1 MRSRTV
7 TPRVYGE
14 SMRQI
19 FSSQAPVPIS
29 ARGRSVVRSSVEV
42 AGFGGPVLDVGVRVD
57 IRHSYTGDLVVI
69 LENPAGQRVL
79 LVSQRGGEGDDFSST
94 TFVDQARLPIADG
107 EAPFA
112 GQFQPEGA
120 LHAFTAGPANG
131 TWTLL
136 VADTADHDGGEI
148 RRWDL
153 EIEALA
159 PAPPPLAPAEALISI
174 RFGAGLTP
182 TQQQAF
188 QFAAARWSQVV
199 TSRLPDV
206 MIEGEVVTGVRIDAS
221 GARIDGPAG
230 ILGQAGPV
238 LLRPG
243 SMLPATGVMQFDS
256 GDLAD
261 LERRN
266 GLVDVIIHE
275 MGHVLGI
282 GTLWAPKGLVRGSG
296 TANPVFVGENAQ
308 EVFGVILDA
317 SGPMP
322 VPIANTGGPGTREG
336 HWRES
341 VFGNELMTGFLN
353 DGPNPL
359 SALTVA
365 SLADLGYEVNEDVA
379 DRFSLPSRLDLAMM
393 GVWAEPTT
401 QTCCTL
407 SGTMRPQPRVLPESA
422 LL

>member
-1 MRSRTV
+1 MLA
-7 TPRVYGE
+7 
-14 SMRQI
+14 I
-19 FSSQAPVPIS
+19 
-29 ARGRSVVRSSVEV
+29 
-42 AGFGGPVLDVGVRVD
+42 GVRVD
-57 IRHSYTGDLVVI
+57 IQHSYTGDLVLI
-69 LENPAGQRVL
+69 LENPVGERVL
-79 LVSQRGGEGDDFSST
+79 LASQRGGEGDDFFST
-94 TFVDQARLPIADG
+94 TFLDQARENIADG
-107 EAPFA
+107 DAPFS
-112 GQFQPEGA
+112 GRFQPEGS
-120 LHAFTAGPANG
+120 LEAFTGGQANG
-131 TWTLL
+131 IWTLL
-136 VADTADHDGGEI
+136 VADTADQDGGEV

-153 EIEALA
+153 EIEALS
-159 PAPPPLAPAEALISI
+159 PAPPGLAPEEALISI
-174 RFGAGLTP
+174 RFGVGLTS

-188 QFAAARWSQVV
+188 QFAAVRWSQVI

-206 MIEGEVVTGVRIDAS
+206 MIDGEVVTGVRIDAS

-282 GTLWAPKGLVRGSG
+282 GTLWSPKGLIRGSG
-296 TANPVFVGENAQ
+296 TANPVFVGANAQ
-308 EVFGVILDA
+308 EVFGVIIDA
-317 SGPMP
+317 GGPTP
-322 VPIANTGGPGTREG
+322 VPVANTGGPGTREG

-359 SALTVA
+359 SVLTVA
-365 SLADLGYEVNEDVA
+365 SLADLGYAVNEEVA

-393 GVWAEPTT
+393 GVWAEPAT

-407 SGTMRPQPRVLPESA
+407 SGTLRPQPRVLPESA
-422 LL
+422 LV

>member
-1 MRSRTV
+1 
-7 TPRVYGE
+7 
-14 SMRQI
+14 MRQI
-19 FSSQAPVPIS
+19 FSSQAPVQIS
-29 ARGRSVVRSSVEV
+29 ARGRSVVRSTIEV
-42 AGFGGPVLDVGVRVD
+42 DGFGGPVVAIGVRVD
-57 IRHSYTGDLVVI
+57 IRHSYTADLVVI
-69 LENPAGQRVL
+69 LENPVGERVL
-79 LVSQRGGEGDDFSST
+79 LVSERGGEGDDFFFT
-94 TFVDQARLPIADG
+94 TFEDQAPVPITAG
-107 EAPFA
+107 EAPFS
-112 GQFQPEGA
+112 GRFRPEGS
-120 LHAFTAGPANG
+120 LETFAGGQANG

-136 VADTADHDGGEI
+136 IADTADQDGGEL

-153 EIEALA
+153 EIEALS
-159 PAPPPLAPAEALISI
+159 PAPPPVAPENILISI
-174 RFGAGLTP
+174 RFGGGLTP
-182 TQQQAF
+182 TQQKAF
-188 QFAAARWSQVV
+188 QFAAARWSQVI

-206 MIEGEVVTGVRIDAS
+206 MIEGERVTGVRIDAS

-256 GDLAD
+256 GDLAQ

-266 GLVDVIIHE
+266 GLIDVIIHE

-282 GTLWAPKGLVRGSG
+282 GTLWSTKRLIRGSG
-296 TANPVFVGENAQ
+296 TDNPVFVGANAQ

-317 SGPMP
+317 GGPTP
-322 VPIANTGGPGTREG
+322 VPIANTGGAGTREG

-359 SALTVA
+359 SALTIA
-365 SLADLGYEVNEDVA
+365 SLADLGYEVNEAVA
-379 DRFSLPSRLDLAMM
+379 DRFTLPSRLDLAMM
-393 GVWAEPTT
+393 GIWAEPAT

-407 SGTMRPQPRVLPESA
+407 AGTMRPVPQVLPESA
-422 LL
+422 VV